1 MSRTIIRLALGGAL
15 LLIAAAC
22 APQPT
27 TESIPADVESL
38 EVAGSDAGNTEAQS
52 PESESKPVVTVS
64 RSPT

>member
-38 EVAGSDAGNTEAQS
+38 EAGSSDAGNAEVQS
-52 PESESKPVVTVS
+52 PEPDRNPVVTVNL
-64 RSPT
+64 SPT

>member
-22 APQPT
+22 ASQPT
-27 TESIPADVESL
+27 AENAANVESL
-38 EVAGSDAGNTEAQS
+38 EPASSDPGNTESQS
-52 PESESKPVVTVS
+52 PDGKPVVTVS

>member
-1 MSRTIIRLALGGAL
+1 MSRSIIGLALGGAL

-27 TESIPADVESL
+27 TESIPVDVESL
-38 EVAGSDAGNTEAQS
+38 EVASSDAGNAEAQS
-52 PESESKPVVTVS
+52 PEGEIKPVVTVS